1 MKELPSDFEKNFNEV
16 KVNDIEVGDF
26 IIYKTKSRPAY
37 NKVDKKANGELQPER
52 YCQGYISMIP
62 NDKGKELWKDQSG
75 TILGFKNRGITWSVN
90 SNNVTEFYKSKL
102 TSEDMREESLK
113 KAAEGRKEKQKKRV
127 EEAKAEE
134 VIGKEKKKKSRKVEL
149 SVEEFAKLNEEIQKD
164 MDEATK
170 EKEPVVEE
178 KTKEKPQRKYTPR
191 FKKPKE

>member
-26 IIYKTKSRPAY
+26 IIYKTKSRKAY

-52 YCQGYISMIP
+52 YCQGYVSMIP
-62 NDKGKELWKDQSG
+62 NEKGKELWKDQSG

-90 SNNVTEFYKSKL
+90 SDNVIVFYKSKL

-113 KAAEGRKEKQKKRV
+113 KAAEGRKRKQQDKIT
-127 EEAKAEE
+127 EAKVEQE
-134 VIGKEKKKKSRKVEL
+134 IGKDKKKQSRKVEL
-149 SVEEFAKLNEEIQKD
+149 SKEEFEKINEEIQKD

-191 FKKPKE
+191 FKKPKQ